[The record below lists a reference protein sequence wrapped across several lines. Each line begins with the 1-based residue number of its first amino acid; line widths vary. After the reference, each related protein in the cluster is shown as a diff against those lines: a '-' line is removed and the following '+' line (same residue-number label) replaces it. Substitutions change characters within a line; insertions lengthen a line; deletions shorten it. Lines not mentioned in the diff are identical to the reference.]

1 MKKYIW
7 GIFAVLVLLTPSCN
21 DYLDIPTENSSPV
34 IGMDYSNPDNLF
46 LPLSAAYASMRNNDA
61 FATPYYSMF
70 EIASDN
76 ADKGSDPW
84 DAPVILN
91 IDSIQ
96 FDPGNYLFNNIWV
109 ATFNIVSASN
119 YAIEAMDKFM
129 AALPV
134 EADRLT
140 AKSYQG
146 EAKFLRAYAFFNL
159 VRLFGRVPIVDK
171 SYSADEL
178 GKLPQASTLDIYKFI
193 EQDLADAMSVLPT
206 AYSHNKYPGRTTVY
220 TAAALKAKM
229 HMYLASVLKANAQ
242 PYQAQWDSVAVLTDK
257 VIASNL
263 FDLLPAFSTYFSLA
277 GKNSKE
283 SIFEIQCS
291 TLGNTS
297 GGEEE
302 KAFLQYAYQQG
313 PRGNEPGNMQGWG
326 LCVPSDNL
334 ISFYK
339 SRNEVVRPATTLLYR
354 GTLTPEGDS
363 IKSRC
368 VNPVYNGKVY
378 TPSYENNW
386 AYNGY
391 GFDQNIRVLRYA
403 DVLLMYCE
411 ALYNGA
417 AAGSSGL
424 SALDAINKVRTR
436 AQLPALSSL
445 SDQVIWDERRAELA
459 MEEDRFFD
467 LIRTGQA
474 QSVFTALGITFNPN
488 KNNIYPIPSTQ
499 MALNK
504 NLTQNPGY

>member
-1 MKKYIW
+1 MKKYIL
-7 GIFAVLVLLTPSCN
+7 GILALAGLLSFSCN

-34 IGMDYSNPDNLF
+34 IGIDYSNADNLF

-61 FATPYYSMF
+61 FAMPYYSMF
-70 EIASDN
+70 EVASDN
-76 ADKGSDPW
+76 ADKGSDSW
-84 DAPVILN
+84 DAPAILD
-91 IDSIQ
+91 IDSIR

-109 ATFNIVSASN
+109 ASFNIVSASN
-119 YAIEAMDKFM
+119 YAIESMDKFI
-129 AALPV
+129 AALPT
-134 EADRLT
+134 EKDRLT
-140 AKSYQG
+140 AKAYQG
-146 EAKFLRAYAFFNL
+146 EAKFIRAYAFFKL

-171 SYSADEL
+171 SYTADEL
-178 GKLPQASTLDIYKFI
+178 SKLPQGNTLDIYKFI
-193 EQDLADAMSVLPT
+193 QQDLADAMAVLPT
-206 AYSHNKYPGRTTVY
+206 AYSYNQYPGRTTVY
-220 TAAALKAKM
+220 TAAALKAKV
-229 HMYLASVLKANAQ
+229 HMYLASVLKAEGE

-257 VIASNL
+257 VISSNL
-263 FDLLPAFSTYFSLA
+263 FELLPAFRTYFSLA

-297 GGEEE
+297 GSEEL
-302 KAFLQYAYQQG
+302 KAFVEYAFQQG
-313 PRGNEPGNMQGWG
+313 PRGNEPGNMQGFG

-334 ISFYK
+334 IKFYTD
-339 SRNEVVRPATTLLYR
+339 RNEKVRPATTLLYR

-378 TPSYENNW
+378 TPSYENKW

-391 GFDQNIRVLRYA
+391 GFDQNVRILRYA

-411 ALYNGA
+411 ALFNGA
-417 AAGSSGL
+417 SAGTSGL
-424 SALDAINKVRTR
+424 SALDAINEVRTR
-436 AQLPALSSL
+436 AKMPALTSL
-445 SDQVIWDERRAELA
+445 SNQIIWDERRAELA

-467 LIRTGQA
+467 LVRTGEA
-474 QSVFTALGITFNPN
+474 QKVFAALGISFDPA

-499 MALNK
+499 LALNK